1 MKLRN
6 SNHHTKSRVQ
16 SAAQSR
22 VGMVALYLS
31 SALLTNACGKS
42 EDKAPGEN
50 LTAAEATVDNDEA
63 SLTSRIEQTNIPVTL
78 DAPPGQLL
86 VVDAFVGLQ
95 VGYVNPPTVG
105 SNIVQANKVLVNGLT
120 TYIGYNFAGEPY
132 SGAID
137 AMDLQNL
144 ATLTLKSSLKFT
156 DTDINGLALQGTNLY
171 AVGGSST
178 TNGGI
183 LKRIALNGALLT
195 TGITDVALPSYAGTD
210 VATNANSV
218 YATSG
223 DAGALSVLN
232 LSTLAITKT
241 TALTDARSVGFT
253 PAGLPMVLSGQPGR
267 VNTMTA
273 AGDISSTFAL
283 GGAATVQS
291 KSNLYVGS
299 KWSVATLSEG
309 GFKIF
314 CNSDGTVIATVPQ
327 VTISGTPAA
336 KTVTNA
342 VTSANGV
349 IYTANGEAGIYV
361 YYVRS
366 SGSST
371 CGSGSVTPMGS
382 MNIGGSTL
390 SANGVFANGLNLFV
404 ADGLGGLRVMT
415 TVTTVNVLSP
425 LTDRL

>member
-156 DTDINGLALQGTNLY
+156 DTDING
-171 AVGGSST
+171 
-178 TNGGI
+178 
-183 LKRIALNGALLT
+183 
-195 TGITDVALPSYAGTD
+195 
-210 VATNANSV
+210 
-218 YATSG
+218 
-223 DAGALSVLN
+223 
-232 LSTLAITKT
+232 TLAITKT